1 MSILSGPSNWLAAM
15 HRGRIEELKRAEK
28 EAAIRVLDAAK
39 AEPYDPAR
47 YKKAQIEWQSARI
60 ALLSAGV
67 RVRELP
73 GAPQPSSRRSGT
85 KVPPPEG

>member
-1 MSILSGPSNWLAAM
+1 M

-39 AEPYDPAR
+39 AEPYDQAR

-73 GAPQPSSRRSGT
+73 TSPQPTPRRTGT
-85 KVPPPEG
+85 KSPPSEK

>member
-1 MSILSGPSNWLAAM
+1 M

-28 EAAIRVLDAAK
+28 EAATRVLDASR

-47 YKKAQIEWQSARI
+47 YKKAMIEWQSARI

-73 GAPQPSSRRSGT
+73 TVPNPTPRRGGR
-85 KVPPPEG
+85 KVPPSE

>member
-1 MSILSGPSNWLAAM
+1 M

-28 EAAIRVLDAAK
+28 EAAQRVLDATR

-60 ALLSAGV
+60 ALLSAGG
-67 RVRELP
+67 RVRALP
-73 GAPQPSSRRSGT
+73 TAPGPSAPRRVGK
-85 KVPPPEG
+85 KVPPPE

>member
-1 MSILSGPSNWLAAM
+1 M

-28 EAAIRVLDAAK
+28 EAAIRLLDASK

-67 RVRELP
+67 RVRDLP
-73 GAPQPSSRRSGT
+73 TSPKPPQPRRGGS
-85 KVPPPEG
+85 KVPPTE

>member
-1 MSILSGPSNWLAAM
+1 M

-28 EAAIRVLDAAK
+28 EAAVRVLDASR

-73 GAPQPSSRRSGT
+73 TAPQPGSRRPGT
-85 KVPPPEG
+85 NKTPSE

>member
-1 MSILSGPSNWLAAM
+1 M

-28 EAAIRVLDAAK
+28 EAAIRVLDAVK

-60 ALLSAGV
+60 ALLSAGI
-67 RVRELP
+67 RARDLP
-73 GAPQPSSRRSGT
+73 TVPTPRPQRRGS
-85 KVPPPEG
+85 KVPPPE

>member
-1 MSILSGPSNWLAAM
+1 M

-28 EAAIRVLDAAK
+28 EAAQRVLDAAR
-39 AEPYDPAR
+39 AEPYDPSR

-73 GAPQPSSRRSGT
+73 TAPNPTPRRAGK
-85 KVPPPEG
+85 KVPPPE